1 MNNWQKWIAG
11 LNPTNPASV
20 LALQTPGLTATNA
33 TIAWHSVA
41 GINYFIQSGSDLGA
55 QPPSSTIQSK
65 IVGLAGTTS
74 YIDTN
79 AVGSGP
85 FFYHAGVQH

>member
-1 MNNWQKWIAG
+1 
-11 LNPTNPASV
+11 
-20 LALQTPGLTATNA
+20 
-33 TIAWHSVA
+33 VA